1 MRWTSDISDP
11 AELRREA
18 ERALTVPLGLVNPF
32 WILFGAAAT
41 AGVTWWW
48 LNKLA
53 RAADLEASRES
64 AAIYEMAEATP
75 ATTPIAV
82 RTAKAKKSTFEPV
95 DGDALYAEAPETFE
109 NADAAGY
116 ARIALEPE
124 TPAEARTA
132 THEADIPAETSEKP
146 GAAGYPI
153 VAPGPEAE
161 GAADD
166 FTRLN
171 GVGPRI
177 AAALVANGVTRFA
190 QLASWSAD
198 QLAAFDE
205 QMKLRGRAIR
215 SDWIEQAKR
224 LSTH

>member
-1 MRWTSDISDP
+1 MPWTSDIRDP
-11 AELRREA
+11 SEFRREA
-18 ERALTVPLGLVNPF
+18 ERAMTVPIGLASPF

-53 RAADLEASRES
+53 RAADLEAARES
-64 AAIYEMAEATP
+64 SAIYEMAEATP

-82 RTAKAKKSTFEPV
+82 RAAKPKKSAAEP
-95 DGDALYAEAPETFE
+95 DDTEAFYAEATETFS
-109 NADAAGY
+109 NPDAAGY

-132 THEADIPAETSEKP
+132 THEAEIPAETSEKP
-146 GAAGYPI
+146 GSAGYPI

-161 GAADD
+161 NAADD

-177 AAALVANGVTRFA
+177 AAGLVAHGVTRFA
-190 QLASWSAD
+190 QLAAWTAD
-198 QLAAFDE
+198 QLAAFDQE
-205 QMKLRGRAIR
+205 MKLRGRAIR

>member
-1 MRWTSDISDP
+1 MTLPI
-11 AELRREA
+11 
-18 ERALTVPLGLVNPF
+18 GLVSPF

-53 RAADLEASRES
+53 RAADMEAVRES
-64 AAIYEMAEATP
+64 AALYEMAEATP
-75 ATTPIAV
+75 ATTPIAM
-82 RTAKAKKSTFEPV
+82 RTAKAKKSPPEPV
-95 DGDALYAEAPETFE
+95 DAEALYAEATESFA

-116 ARIALEPE
+116 PRVALDPE
-124 TPAEARTA
+124 TPDEARTA
-132 THEADIPAETSEKP
+132 THESEIPAETSEKP

-161 GAADD
+161 DAADD

-177 AAALVANGVTRFA
+177 AAGLAAHGVTRFA
-190 QLASWSAD
+190 QLASWTAG
-198 QLAAFDE
+198 QLAAFDQE
-205 QMKLRGRAIR
+205 MNLRGRAIR
-215 SDWIEQAKR
+215 SDWIEQARR
-224 LSTH
+224 LSAH